1 MIEEPYRWLEAVQN
15 RREYI
20 EDQLRGAAPVFAVS
34 GEPGILLLAGKA
46 STPKIFEVYDHLAL
60 GGVGHPAD
68 LEKIRQTAIEAA
80 HVEGFSRSRA
90 DVSARRI
97 VSYGLAGALKNAF
110 EQIFSAPLLFR
121 GVLVELGGSIA
132 ADQGWLL
139 EYDGG
144 YAGVEPEQLQRG
156 VLLGARKELSS
167 LWRDESRKSPPP
179 SAKSWKELAQH
190 ALQVLA
196 WAAQEDGE
204 KRVPWAQFL
213 PPKDGLDGLA
223 SKARERFEVG
233 ALSREAAAGGP
244 AFLVPELRQL
254 GWAGEK
260 E

>member
-20 EDQLRGAAPVFAVS
+20 EDQLRGAAPVVAVS
-34 GEPGILLLAGKA
+34 GEPGILLAAGKA

-60 GGVGHPAD
+60 GAVGHPAD

-80 HVEGFSRSRA
+80 HVEGFSRSRT

-97 VSYGLAGALKNAF
+97 VSYGLAGALKSAF

-121 GVLVELGGSIA
+121 GVLVELGSSPS
-132 ADQGWLL
+132 ADQAWLL

-144 YAGVEPEQLQRG
+144 YAGLEPEQLRRG
-156 VLLGARKELSS
+156 VLFGARKDLSS
-167 LWRDESRKSPPP
+167 VWQEESRKSPPP
-179 SAKSWKELAQH
+179 SGKDWKELAEH
-190 ALQVLA
+190 ALRVLA
-196 WAAQEDGE
+196 WSAQAEGE
-204 KRVPWAQFL
+204 KRVPWAQFT
-213 PPKDGLDGLA
+213 PPKEWLA
-223 SKARERFEVG
+223 PKLCDRFEVG
-233 ALSREAAAGGP
+233 ALSREAAAQGGP
-244 AFLVPELRQL
+244 AFFVPEAQQL

>member
-20 EDQLRGAAPVFAVS
+20 EDQLRGAAPVVAVS
-34 GEPGILLLAGKA
+34 GEPGILMLAGLA
-46 STPKIFEVYDHLAL
+46 PTPKIFEIYDHLAL
-60 GGVGHPAD
+60 GAVGHPAD

-97 VSYGLAGALKNAF
+97 VSYGLAGALKSAF
-110 EQIFSAPLLFR
+110 EQIFAAPLLFR
-121 GVLVELGGSIA
+121 GVLVELGSSPA

-144 YAGVEPEQLQRG
+144 YAGVEREQMPRG
-156 VLLGARKELSS
+156 VLLGARKDLSS
-167 LWRDESRKSPPP
+167 RWREESRKSPPP
-179 SAKSWKELAQH
+179 SGKSWKDLAQH
-190 ALQVLA
+190 AARVLA
-196 WAAQEDGE
+196 WAAQENEE
-204 KRVPWAQFL
+204 KRVPWAEFT
-213 PPKDGLDGLA
+213 PPKEWIDSNGSD
-223 SKARERFEVG
+223 RFEVG
-233 ALSREAAAGGP
+233 ALSREAAAAGGP
-244 AFLVPELRQL
+244 AFLVPEAQQL